1 MHLSSLVA
9 ASEDTWAGTWLSAE
23 SGVLT
28 RSHNRSEVWDSSE
41 ESSDY
46 GGAGVAVKSICDEL
60 CFGVEPLKK
69 ISGYTAVSYASEIQ
83 QHALLAIVQC
93 NVDDDDDDDCQ
104 FV

>member
-1 MHLSSLVA
+1 M
-9 ASEDTWAGTWLSAE
+9 
-23 SGVLT
+23 
-28 RSHNRSEVWDSSE
+28 
-41 ESSDY
+41 
-46 GGAGVAVKSICDEL
+46 KSICDKL

-69 ISGYTAVSYASEIQ
+69 ISGYTAVSYVSEIQ